1 MAKNNGYDPAIASRE
16 KIFTPVTQLDRV
28 SDF

>member
-1 MAKNNGYDPAIASRE
+1 LGIA
-16 KIFTPVTQLDRV
+16 PVTQLDRV